1 MCHKVTKH
9 MSAKTNSWVEKT
21 VDLNLQAHCNVRE
34 EMQSIQECN
43 PNRFREGLDDRTTQD
58 ILGLID
64 ALQESC
70 DLAHEIDEDID
81 RDQCNLAHQCRSS
94 GNENEEDLHEKQ
106 TKIRETAK
114 LIQLKVSQLE
124 DILESYRGISADE
137 EQRERKKAYV
147 KMDCLIDNL

>member
-1 MCHKVTKH
+1 MCHKITKH
-9 MSAKTNSWVEKT
+9 MSVKNNSWVEKT
-21 VDLNLQAHCNVRE
+21 VDLNPQQAHCNVRE
-34 EMQSIQECN
+34 GMQSFQECN

-70 DLAHEIDEDID
+70 DLAHEIDEDIN
-81 RDQCNLAHQCRSS
+81 RDQCNLAHQSRSS
-94 GNENEEDLHEKQ
+94 GNENEEDLREKQ

-137 EQRERKKAYV
+137 EQREEEGLCKNGLL
-147 KMDCLIDNL
+147 D